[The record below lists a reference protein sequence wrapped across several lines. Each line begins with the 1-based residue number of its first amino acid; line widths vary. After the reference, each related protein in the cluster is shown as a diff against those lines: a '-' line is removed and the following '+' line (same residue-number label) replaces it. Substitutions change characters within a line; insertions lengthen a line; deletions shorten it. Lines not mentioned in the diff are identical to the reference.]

1 MSTGGIQLTPDL
13 IYGFSNT
20 ILAPNFHDTVATPE
34 FHKELWAYYCSDRRY
49 VAVAAPRGH
58 AKTTAGT
65 HVFGLAAICFRNSQ
79 HLMIVSDTEGQA
91 ASFLGDM
98 KREFTENEDLIS
110 LFEIKGLVKDRETE
124 FIVEFN
130 DGHQARVV
138 AKGSEQKLRGL
149 KWNNM
154 RPDLILCDDLEND
167 EIVMNDDRREKFRK
181 WFFNALIPC
190 GSRYSKVRVAGTI
203 LHLDSLLE
211 RLMPPLGHENTKEN
225 GLRQYYIGDDREWH
239 SVRYKAHNEDF
250 SLILWPEQFSKEDLI
265 QKRNMYLEQ
274 GFPEGYSQEYLNYPI
289 DEASAYF
296 RKSDFLEIDEDGC
309 PEEFYISADLAIS
322 EKDRNAYTVFVVAA
336 STPHNALRV
345 RHVSRFRGD
354 ALEIIDEIFNLSIRY
369 KPELFFI
376 EQENIA
382 RTLGAILN
390 KEMQDRG
397 VFIPLRPM
405 MATQDKIRRARP
417 LQSRMRAGRVEFDKN
432 ASWFPALQQEMLE
445 FPRGAYKDQ
454 VDALAWIALGI
465 DKILPSPTIEQIED
479 NRWQEEYES
488 TSEHFMASQSSITGY

>member
-1 MSTGGIQLTPDL
+1 MSGIRLTADL

-20 ILAPNFHDTVATPE
+20 VLAPNFHDAVATPE
-34 FHKELWAYYCSDRRY
+34 FHKELWEFYCSDDRY

-65 HVFGLAAICFRNSQ
+65 HVFGLAALCFRVSE
-79 HLMIVSDTEGQA
+79 HLMVVSDTEGQA
-91 ASFLGDM
+91 CSFIGDM
-98 KREFTENEDLIS
+98 KRELTDNEDLRS
-110 LFEIKGLVKDRETE
+110 LFGVKGLKKDRETE
-124 FIVEFN
+124 FIVEFE
-130 DGHQARVV
+130 DGHIARVI

-149 KWNNM
+149 KWNNK

-167 EIVMNDDRREKFRK
+167 EIVMNDDRRDKFRR

-190 GSRYSKVRVAGTI
+190 GSKNSKVRVAGTI

-211 RLMPPLGHENTKEN
+211 RLMPPLGGPYTVED
-225 GLRQYYIGDDREWH
+225 GLKQYYANDDREWH

-250 SLILWPEQFSKEDLI
+250 SLILWPEQFSEKDLR

-289 DEASAYF
+289 DEAMAYF
-296 RKSDFLEIDEDGC
+296 KKKDFLDIDEDGE

-322 EKDRNAYTVFVVAA
+322 EKDRNAYTVFVIAA
-336 STPHNALRV
+336 NTPNNTLRV

-354 ALEIIDEIFNLSIRY
+354 TLDIIDEIFNLYVRY

-382 RTLGAILN
+382 RTLGPILN
-390 KEMQDRG
+390 KEQQERG
-397 VFIPLRPM
+397 IFIPIQPM
-405 MATQDKIRRARP
+405 TASQDKIKRARS
-417 LQSRMRAGRVEFDKN
+417 LQSRMRAGRVQFKRDEE
-432 ASWFPALQQEMLE
+432 WFPVLQQEMLQ

-465 DKILPSPTIEQIED
+465 DKIFEAPTRQEVMDQT
-479 NRWQEEYES
+479 WHEEYDKHAEDDFLS
-488 TSEHFMASQSSITGY
+488 NRSQVTGY